1 MLYAAA
7 ANSPTDAMV
16 SSNGTE
22 KFLQAFEQR
31 FARDRSADW
40 LRRLRRS
47 AIERFAALGF
57 PTTRDEDWK
66 YTSVAP
72 IVQLDFDLA
81 NGGNGVGRISRLPS
95 LMDGASNRMV
105 FVDGVFRAE
114 YSSTVDLPAGLQIR
128 SLADVLAKDA
138 DSIAPWLG
146 RYAAFTHHSFVA
158 LNTALMQDGAV
169 VLVPE
174 GCRVG
179 QPLHILFAA
188 TASSRPRAL
197 QPRNLICCGAASEVK
212 IVEIFEGND
221 EASYWANPVTE
232 IVAAAG
238 SVVDHYRLQI
248 EGNHG
253 FHVSTLAARLE
264 RDANLIS
271 HVVTLGGALVR
282 NDIHALLGGE
292 GAECSLNGL
301 YLTGGEQHV
310 DNHTEID
317 HEQPRASSRELYKG
331 ILGGRA
337 HAVFNG
343 KIIVRKD
350 AQKSDARQTN
360 KNLLLSKNAV
370 IDSKP
375 QLEIYANDVKC
386 SHGSTIGQLDRDAL
400 FYLRSRGIDAA
411 EAENLLSYAFAAEVL
426 QRMKVAPLRAH
437 LEEYLLTRFG
447 RTAVRQ

>member
-1 MLYAAA
+1 M
-7 ANSPTDAMV
+7 D
-16 SSNGTE
+16 SNKDTE
-22 KFLQAFEQR
+22 KFLHAFEQR
-31 FARDRSADW
+31 FAQDGSADW

-72 IVQLDFDLA
+72 IVKLEFDLA
-81 NGGNGVGRISRLPS
+81 LRNGANGFQSVSQLSSLIDTAADRI
-95 LMDGASNRMV
+95 V
-105 FVDGVFRAE
+105 FIDGVYRAE
-114 YSSTVDLPAGLQIR
+114 YSSTAGLPAGVRIR
-128 SLADVLAKDA
+128 NLADVLAKDP
-138 DSIAPWLG
+138 DSVAPWLG
-146 RYAAFTHHSFVA
+146 RYAAFFDHSFVA

-169 VLVPE
+169 VFVPE
-174 GCRVG
+174 GCRVA
-179 QPLHILFAA
+179 QPLHIFFIA

-197 QPRNLICCGAASEVK
+197 QPRNLVCCAAGSEIK
-212 IVEIFEGND
+212 IVEVFEGHNQ
-221 EASYWANPVTE
+221 AIYWVNPVTE
-232 IVAAAG
+232 IAAGAG
-238 SVVDHYRLQI
+238 SVIDHYRVQR
-248 EGNHG
+248 EGSHA
-253 FHVSTLAARLE
+253 FHVSALAARLE
-264 RDANLIS
+264 RAANLTS
-271 HVVTLGGALVR
+271 HVVTLSGALVR
-282 NDIHALLGGE
+282 NDIRAVLSGE

-301 YLTGGEQHV
+301 YLTGSEQHV

-331 ILGGRA
+331 ILEGRA

-360 KNLLLSKNAV
+360 KNLLLSKEAV

-386 SHGSTIGQLDRDAL
+386 SHGSTIGQLDRAAL

-411 EAENLLSYAFAAEVL
+411 EAGSLLSYAFAAEVL
-426 QRMKVAPLRAH
+426 QSMTVAPLRAR
-437 LEEYLLTRFG
+437 LEEYLLTQFG